1 MILEA
6 CVDSLSQAL
15 HAQALGAHRIELC
28 SRLDVGGLSPSRE
41 ILARALRQLDIPVKV
56 MIRLRAGDFVYSKE
70 ELVLLEREILFCM
83 EAGVKEIVLG
93 ASLPS
98 GMLDI
103 GAIRRLASVAGP
115 MTITVHKAI
124 DLSPDPLADL
134 DDLRS
139 IPNITHILSSGKQP
153 TALEGSALLREMIR
167 SAGDRF
173 TIIAAGKVTKENLAS
188 VHKAIGASEYHG
200 KLIVGQLS

>member
-1 MILEA
+1 
-6 CVDSLSQAL
+6 
-15 HAQALGAHRIELC
+15 
-28 SRLDVGGLSPSRE
+28 
-41 ILARALRQLDIPVKV
+41 
-56 MIRLRAGDFVYSKE
+56 
-70 ELVLLEREILFCM
+70 M

-98 GMLDI
+98 GKLDI
-103 GAIRRLASVAGP
+103 DSIRRLASVAGP
-115 MTITVHKAI
+115 MSITVHKAI

-134 DDLRS
+134 EALRP

-173 TIIAAGKVTKENLAS
+173 TIIAAGKVTKENLQV
-188 VHKAIGASEYHG
+188 VHKTIGAREYHG
-200 KLIVGQLS
+200 KLIVGDL